1 MKKII
6 LYYLYGIILI
16 PIVIRVFWGRLD
28 GLQIHPG
35 LFINGLILSL
45 LLIYFIGKITKKVSN
60 GFFAK
65 MIFGFTTVYFV
76 NFFVVELVQFSNIP
90 VYNSLEYTSKIYLL
104 LLLSFYIFK
113 NAPYFLTKVDKILL
127 INSLVLIINIVGG
140 NYFQIG
146 WLSYYAIENSQK
158 GFTGGNES
166 SIYSFVAS
174 GYALYTMVDSKYLWK
189 KYLSLFILIGSMLSL
204 YIIATKGIIVAGIIL
219 ILFLINKILVRK
231 KFVTKCLS
239 IIVML
244 IVIVFIYLNPI
255 FKERVFLN
263 YSIQIGQSKV
273 MFNTLN
279 YLPESMNWINII
291 APGRIITGITMLVT
305 LFTDNLLNILF
316 GYGIGGIYKAF
327 GRPPM
332 MDSLAII
339 GYYGVFGF
347 FVFYLPQLILV
358 ISIIKKRAFDMINV
372 LFLSVF
378 LYGSLGGFL
387 YGTSGAGTLYAFL
400 FALSY
405 YKSLKRTHYFISQ

>member
-1 MKKII
+1 
-6 LYYLYGIILI
+6 
-16 PIVIRVFWGRLD
+16 
-28 GLQIHPG
+28 
-35 LFINGLILSL
+35 
-45 LLIYFIGKITKKVSN
+45 
-60 GFFAK
+60 
-65 MIFGFTTVYFV
+65 
-76 NFFVVELVQFSNIP
+76 
-90 VYNSLEYTSKIYLL
+90 
-104 LLLSFYIFK
+104 
-113 NAPYFLTKVDKILL
+113 
-127 INSLVLIINIVGG
+127 
-140 NYFQIG
+140 
-146 WLSYYAIENSQK
+146 
-158 GFTGGNES
+158 
-166 SIYSFVAS
+166 
-174 GYALYTMVDSKYLWK
+174 
-189 KYLSLFILIGSMLSL
+189 
-204 YIIATKGIIVAGIIL
+204 
-219 ILFLINKILVRK
+219 
-231 KFVTKCLS
+231 
-239 IIVML
+239 ML